1 MKVSLA
7 VEAALMWVSPTHC
20 DLLKFLGFSVGSRDN
35 IFILSDIFNSGGSIV
50 INFVKMSSYFKIIK

>member
-1 MKVSLA
+1 MG
-7 VEAALMWVSPTHC
+7 THC

-35 IFILSDIFNSGGSIV
+35 IFIHSDIFNSGGSTI